1 MPRFSSSNLSG
12 VLASI
17 FFHSS
22 PAPRATW
29 PVISGLIC
37 LHLGLLIQLELLF
50 PWRDAVG
57 SPSPCPT
64 GNWSKRGG
72 NAYAWLALS
81 GAQGANTR
89 GSSYLRTRQYLRPYH
104 ATGRPNRPAPS
115 QPKPTWAEVPKGCLA
130 AYGFVRH
137 WTTQPASA
145 EPAETN
151 LGRGL
156 KRLSTGVQF
165 CTPLDD
171 LWARLLLHLGL
182 LIQLERRFR

>member
-12 VLASI
+12 VLASLI
-17 FFHSS
+17 FHSS

-29 PVISGLIC
+29 PVILGLIC
-37 LHLGLLIQLELLF
+37 LHLGLLIQLERRFL
-50 PWRDAVG
+50 WCDVVG
-57 SPSPCPT
+57 SSSPRPT

-89 GSSYLRTRQYLRPYH
+89 GSSYLRTKQYLSPHH

-115 QPKPTWAEVPKGCLA
+115 QPKPTWAEVSKGCLP

-137 WTTQPASA
+137 WTTQLLGVQ
-145 EPAETN
+145 PAEAEVP
-151 LGRGL
+151 RGCVP
-156 KRLSTGVQF
+156 G
-165 CTPLDD
+165 
-171 LWARLLLHLGL
+171 
-182 LIQLERRFR
+182 